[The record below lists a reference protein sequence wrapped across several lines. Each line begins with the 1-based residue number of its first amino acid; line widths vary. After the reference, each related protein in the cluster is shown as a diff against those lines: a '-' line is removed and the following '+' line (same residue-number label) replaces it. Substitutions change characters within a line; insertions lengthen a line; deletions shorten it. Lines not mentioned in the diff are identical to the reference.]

1 LVAGERVQQVM
12 IGYSDS
18 NKDGG
23 IFASLWHLDQAQT
36 RLAGVGQEQGVRVRF
51 FHGRG
56 GSISR
61 GAGPTH
67 RFIRSV
73 PGEALDGDLRL
84 TEQGE
89 TIARKYAN
97 RLTATHNLELLLSG
111 VARSAAQYRYLQP
124 EARPDLET
132 VMTALADDSYQTY
145 RALLESPGF
154 IDFYRQATPIDVIE
168 SSRIGSRP
176 ARRTG
181 QRTLADLRAIP
192 WVFSWSQ
199 SRFFLSGWYGVGTA
213 LERLRGDRPD
223 DFALLQAS
231 AFDLP
236 QLHYIISSVASNL
249 MLADADLMRRYADLV
264 TDEAV
269 RGDILARILDELE
282 RTRTVFEVIYGGPLV
297 ERRPNV
303 SQIIRLRREPLA
315 TLHARQIDL
324 LRRWRQLA
332 TDDPRSESVLL
343 QLLLSVNAI
352 ANGLGTTG

>member
-1 LVAGERVQQVM
+1 
-12 IGYSDS
+12 
-18 NKDGG
+18 
-23 IFASLWHLDQAQT
+23 
-36 RLAGVGQEQGVRVRF
+36 
-51 FHGRG
+51 
-56 GSISR
+56 
-61 GAGPTH
+61 
-67 RFIRSV
+67 
-73 PGEALDGDLRL
+73 
-84 TEQGE
+84 
-89 TIARKYAN
+89 
-97 RLTATHNLELLLSG
+97 
-111 VARSAAQYRYLQP
+111 
-124 EARPDLET
+124 
-132 VMTALADDSYQTY
+132 
-145 RALLESPGF
+145 
-154 IDFYRQATPIDVIE
+154 
-168 SSRIGSRP
+168 
-176 ARRTG
+176 
-181 QRTLADLRAIP
+181 
-192 WVFSWSQ
+192 
-199 SRFFLSGWYGVGTA
+199 
-213 LERLRGDRPD
+213 
-223 DFALLQAS
+223 
-231 AFDLP
+231 LP